1 MKAIIYISG
10 RITKDETLVDVI
22 RQYKSYE
29 TPSEVEVRIKS
40 NGGNKDE
47 GNAVYSYLKNI
58 DTEIPV
64 TTITDKA
71 FSIGAKIFASG
82 RFRLVSDKEEVLG
95 VHFARVTPKGTY
107 TAEEVEEL
115 ANEMFVIKKEFID
128 FYSEHLDIDEET
140 VSNLLENE
148 TILSGKEAIE
158 LGFATGFEIIKE
170 EIVAELDF
178 EQLNNDKMKDS
189 KKKGFLKGFL
199 ADVSAYL
206 ESEEVIAELT
216 LQDSNGSD
224 VVFPDLEEDGT
235 PKVGDSATMDGKAI
249 EDGSYVMPSIEDSTV
264 VFVGGKITEI
274 NAKEAEEETEEVT
287 AEEIKEVFTYSVEAV
302 STTFN
307 EGDTLTLKHTWDD
320 SEFTAGAGEFK
331 LKDGSTIVTDA
342 SGVIVSVK
350 SKEEAV
356 IEVDGTE
363 GETEAYFEEVIGKLT
378 KKVKTEVS
386 ADFEAKFK
394 KQEAEIKALKAK
406 KGSKEIT
413 AEQKE
418 VDGGKAKTK
427 GGRAGQIL
435 GAR

>member
-1 MKAIIYISG
+1 
-10 RITKDETLVDVI
+10 
-22 RQYKSYE
+22 
-29 TPSEVEVRIKS
+29 
-40 NGGNKDE
+40 
-47 GNAVYSYLKNI
+47 LK
-58 DTEIPV
+58 
-64 TTITDKA
+64 
-71 FSIGAKIFASG
+71 
-82 RFRLVSDKEEVLG
+82 
-95 VHFARVTPKGTY
+95 
-107 TAEEVEEL
+107 
-115 ANEMFVIKKEFID
+115 
-128 FYSEHLDIDEET
+128 
-140 VSNLLENE
+140 
-148 TILSGKEAIE
+148 
-158 LGFATGFEIIKE
+158 
-170 EIVAELDF
+170 
-178 EQLNNDKMKDS
+178 KDS
-189 KKKGFLKGFL
+189 KKKGFFKKFI
-199 ADVSAYL
+199 AEVSAFL
-206 ESEEVIAELT
+206 DEEEVTAELT

-224 VVFPDLEEDGT
+224 IVFPDLEEEGT
-235 PKVGDSATMDGKAI
+235 PKVGDSATMDGKTI

-264 VFVGGKITEI
+264 VFVDGKITEI
-274 NAKEAEEETEEVT
+274 NAKETEEVT

-363 GETEAYFEEVIGKLT
+363 GETEASFEEVIGKLT

-394 KQEAEIKALKAK
+394 KQEAEIKALKAG